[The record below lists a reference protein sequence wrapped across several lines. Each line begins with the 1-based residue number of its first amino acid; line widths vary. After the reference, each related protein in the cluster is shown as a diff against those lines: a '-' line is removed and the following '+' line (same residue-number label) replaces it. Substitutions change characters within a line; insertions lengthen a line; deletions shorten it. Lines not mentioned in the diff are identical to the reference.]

1 MSISLPRIYAN
12 RYEIE
17 RLIGEGAF
25 SRTYLATDTVL
36 HRPVA
41 LKVLRQEY
49 CTVEEFA
56 ARFDREAHA
65 AAKVSH
71 PNVVPVYDFGREQDV
86 PFIVMQ
92 YVSGPSLKEYVRD
105 NGPLTI
111 EESIEFARQI
121 LDGLTAI
128 HDNDII
134 HRDVKPQNIL
144 LEEDKRAKLTDFGV
158 AFVAQE
164 AGLTDAGSTVGT
176 AAYMAPE
183 QASGEGIGPASD
195 LYAVGVILYEMLT
208 GQLPFRGDNPV
219 QVMYRHVSEL
229 PPAPRTLNSYISLPL
244 EQVVLKALAK
254 QPQDRYPDA
263 RAMRD
268 ALVGSAAGASAVTSN
283 VEVTQKSERFRL
295 PPEQHTPAQAAPPLG
310 PPTDPPAPPRR
321 QPSGR
326 PWPVPFLLMFAVIL
340 MAVSGYVLADQFNLI
355 DGGNRGGADAGNG
368 DEEGIILDDSETE
381 TEPPAGATAT
391 TEPEPTE
398 EPEPTPTDEPT
409 PEPTPEPEEP
419 APTAT
424 EPETPDDDE
433 GEDNPGQGENNDS
446 EDEPGGNFNTPMP
459 GQSLP
464 SPWTRGPSETFGRD
478 QFVEGGAYRRD
489 DGELYGRPAAHLY
502 SQETDYPATTV
513 TFNVNDGPSSYIGIR
528 IIGMDDESEGRV
540 PMRLSLNDNVVWEGE
555 SPFEDEEWTEV
566 IWRVGSLGWIEEGEN
581 TMTIEVL
588 APDGEFGLPP
598 WLLLNEAQVYWG

>member
-17 RLIGEGAF
+17 RPIGEGAF

-36 HRPVA
+36 QRPVA
-41 LKVLRQEY
+41 VKVLRQEY

-65 AAKVSH
+65 AARVSH

-92 YVSGPSLKEYVRD
+92 YVSGSSLKEYVRD

-121 LDGLTAI
+121 LDGLSAI
-128 HDNDII
+128 HDNGIV

-183 QASGEGIGPASD
+183 QASGDGVGPASD

-208 GQLPFRGDNPV
+208 GELPFRGDNPV

-229 PPAPRTLNSYISLPL
+229 PPAPRTLNHYISLPL

-254 QPQDRYPDA
+254 QPQDRYPNA

-268 ALVGSAAGASAVTSN
+268 ALVGSSAGAAAVTRSI
-283 VEVTQKSERFRL
+283 EVTQKSERFRL
-295 PPEQHTPAQAAPPLG
+295 PPEQHTPPQAAPPLR
-310 PPTDPPAPPRR
+310 PPTDPPAPPRER
-321 QPSGR
+321 PGR
-326 PWPVPFLLMFAVIL
+326 SWPVPFLLMLAVVL
-340 MAVSGYVLADQFNLI
+340 MVVSGLIVADQAGII
-355 DGGNRGGADAGNG
+355 DADSGIFGGG
-368 DEEGIILDDSETE
+368 DDNEPTTEGIILGDGTAEENNPEAVEEPTPTEEVVDE
-381 TEPPAGATAT
+381 TEPTSEPTP
-391 TEPEPTE
+391 EPEPTE
-398 EPEPTPTDEPT
+398 EIATE
-409 PEPTPEPEEP
+409 EPTPEPE
-419 APTAT
+419 PTAT
-424 EPETPDDDE
+424 EQAEDDDNGSGNDDDDE
-433 GEDNPGQGENNDS
+433 S
-446 EDEPGGNFNTPMP
+446 RGNFNTPMP
-459 GQSLP
+459 GQSIP
-464 SPWTRGPSETFGRD
+464 APWTQGPSETFGRD

-502 SQETDYPATTV
+502 SQQTEYPSTTV
-513 TFNVNDGPSSYIGIR
+513 TFNANDNPSSHVGIR
-528 IIGMDDESEGRV
+528 IVGMDDEFDSKV
-540 PMRLSLNDNVVWEGE
+540 PIRLSLNGNVVWEGE
-555 SPFEDEEWTEV
+555 SPFGNEEWTDV
-566 IWRVGSLGWIEEGEN
+566 SWRVGSLGWVQEGSN

-588 APDGEFGLPP
+588 AAEGEFGLAP
-598 WLLLNEAQVYWG
+598 WILLTEAQVYWD